1 LRLTRSI
8 TALSLALTLAVS
20 GQLSCFADITAPSG
34 SVAANTHA
42 HVSAIQAHLST
53 RIEAHSGLEAYDDSP
68 LGEKTPLVLIH
79 GIASYQSDNFHW
91 ENFLHYATK
100 KPDFQSKYKIYIYH
114 YDSTHS
120 VPTLSKELQTTLK
133 GFIGALN
140 GRSIK
145 ILAYSEGGLLTRN
158 AIQDPYLDA
167 HTTEVLTIAT
177 PFHGSPLANPHW
189 IQQQVKTESAFNL
202 VRIGQKIAYRITGR
216 KYPTFQQDFHW
227 DNFDGAI
234 PMADYVKNNGP
245 MVQTSYTLA
254 KKSHFVTYGSYF
266 GMDVDSSALQKEL
279 GLQGTLPKE
288 RLQMS
293 NLFRKNVM
301 FSLIRNNIGHLPLAN
316 LKNKPA
322 DKSAAN
328 TSIPEPILT
337 LEAKVKEVLPQTP
350 ISVSAQPISLAM
362 VQTNKALA
370 PISNALSAVA
380 EKTAKLS
387 IAEPV
392 SMMMFNDGISPISST
407 LWLGRYTQCVNGS
420 SIPVERLWSTLKSL
434 KGSGQA
440 RLFPGLDH
448 RNWMDGTTR
457 TGQET
462 IPDLLN
468 PNEPPRTVFEWIVYD
483 LMS

>member
-1 LRLTRSI
+1 M
-8 TALSLALTLAVS
+8 
-20 GQLSCFADITAPSG
+20 ADISIPGGPVAATTHAHASAIQVHLNTPIENAPSG
-34 SVAANTHA
+34 
-42 HVSAIQAHLST
+42 LS
-53 RIEAHSGLEAYDDSP
+53 AYDDSP
-68 LGEKTPLVLIH
+68 LGNRVPLVLIH

-91 ENFLHYATK
+91 ENFLHFASK
-100 KPDFQSKYKIYIYH
+100 QPSFQTKYKIYLYH

-120 VPTLSKELQTTLK
+120 VPTLSKDLQTTLK
-133 GFIGALN
+133 GFIVSLGE
-140 GRSIK
+140 RSIK

-158 AIQDPYLDA
+158 ALQDPYLDA
-167 HTTEVLTIAT
+167 HTTEVLAIAT

-189 IQQQVKTESAFNL
+189 IQQQVKTENAFNL

-216 KYPTFQQDFHW
+216 KYPTFRQDFHW

-234 PMADYVKNNGP
+234 PMADYIKNNGP
-245 MVQTSYTLA
+245 MVQTNYALA
-254 KKSHFVTYGSYF
+254 QKSHFVTYGSYF
-266 GMDVDSSALQKEL
+266 GMNVDSNALQKEL
-279 GLQGTLPKE
+279 EVQGTVPKE
-288 RLQMS
+288 KLQVS

-316 LKNKPA
+316 LKNKSA
-322 DKSAAN
+322 DPNVAKLNS
-328 TSIPEPILT
+328 TEPTFT
-337 LEAKVKEVLPQTP
+337 LEAKVKETLPQP
-350 ISVSAQPISLAM
+350 SLAISTQPISLAM
-362 VQTNKALA
+362 VQTSTSLA
-370 PISNALSAVA
+370 TATKALSAAV
-380 EKTAKLS
+380 EKTTQVS

-407 LWLGRYTQCVNGS
+407 LWLGRYTQCANGS

-457 TGQET
+457 TGQNT